1 MPYKDF
7 SHCLYELKLT
17 ESMTSDSGSVMF
29 TERKQWNEAPS
40 FHRTPKHLSIWQ
52 DVEGTGK
59 SRRQWRMTE
68 AVCTFPPPPPKLLS
82 SSASSLLYFISLTAK
97 VLKDSLS
104 HTNMQR
110 SLAHWYNSV
119 SSETLLAYAPP
130 WLVRCEMQWVNWPFN
145 LPWHSF
151 LALNTR
157 GMVSSRSMADWGGQP
172 QKSKVTTGGV
182 PRRQGR
188 LSGVSREVC
197 PNPVLPPLLPAD
209 SGLPAFITQL

>member
-1 MPYKDF
+1 MKRLH
-7 SHCLYELKLT
+7 ST
-17 ESMTSDSGSVMF
+17 E
-29 TERKQWNEAPS
+29 
-40 FHRTPKHLSIWQ
+40 HLSICQYGKMWRERGSQDDNEGWQ
-52 DVEGTGK
+52 RPFVHFLLLPQ
-59 SRRQWRMTE
+59 SY
-68 AVCTFPPPPPKLLS
+68 FPLLHLLFYILSPLQPKFS
-82 SSASSLLYFISLTAK
+82 KT
-97 VLKDSLS
+97 LS
-104 HTNMQR
+104 HTNTQR